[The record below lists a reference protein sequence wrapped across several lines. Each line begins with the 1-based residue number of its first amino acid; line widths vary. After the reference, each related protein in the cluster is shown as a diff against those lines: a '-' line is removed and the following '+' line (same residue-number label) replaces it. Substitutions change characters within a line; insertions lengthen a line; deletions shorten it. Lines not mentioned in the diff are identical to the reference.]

1 MVQLAGVGT
10 GGGTWVGHAMQRN
23 DLTLEADLL
32 APHADAL
39 SAEPSPKPVD
49 PDATR
54 QRAKAW
60 QSLWTEFESTAET
73 LRASPEIDDIWK
85 NHLDSALKEARTAH
99 DSLAV
104 MLGNLKDDKA
114 SQALIGFCD
123 GYFSELRDMF
133 QHDDPE
139 AGH

>member
-1 MVQLAGVGT
+1 
-10 GGGTWVGHAMQRN
+10 MQRN

-39 SAEPSPKPVD
+39 SAGLSAEPSPKPVG

-60 QSLWTEFESTAET
+60 RSLWTEFESTAEA
-73 LRASPEIDDIWK
+73 LRASHEIDDIWK
-85 NHLDSALKEARTAH
+85 THLDSTLKEARTAH

-104 MLGNLKDDKA
+104 MLGNLKDEGA
-114 SQALIGFCD
+114 AQAVIDFSAV
-123 GYFSELRDMF
+123 YFSTTTEMYL
-133 QHDDPE
+133 DDDSKF
-139 AGH
+139 GK